1 MTTFTVPTRSEVSE
15 NNQQIF
21 DNLEKGLG
29 FVPNLYATLAYSDTA
44 LGDFLSLQNRKTSL
58 KAKEKEVVNLVVSQ
72 VNGCEYCLAAH
83 TAIGKM
89 NGFSDDQIIE
99 IREGYVTFDNRVSAL
114 TNFVESVVINRGKPS
129 LDKIEALYA
138 EGFTKENIV
147 DILVLIG
154 DKTVMN
160 FLHGVTQIPVD
171 FPAAPVLE
179 AVAQ

>member
-1 MTTFTVPTRSEVSE
+1 
-15 NNQQIF
+15 
-21 DNLEKGLG
+21 
-29 FVPNLYATLAYSDTA
+29 
-44 LGDFLSLQNRKTSL
+44 
-58 KAKEKEVVNLVVSQ
+58 
-72 VNGCEYCLAAH
+72 
-83 TAIGKM
+83 
-89 NGFSDDQIIE
+89 
-99 IREGYVTFDNRVSAL
+99 
-114 TNFVESVVINRGKPS
+114 VESVVINRGKPS